1 MTTNRLKSIDI
12 LRALTMLL
20 MIFVNDLWTLTDI
33 PGWLEHKAA
42 HEDGM
47 GLADV
52 VFPAFLFIV
61 GLSIPLAIRARF
73 KKGDSRLLVLRHIIE
88 RTLAL
93 LIMGVLMVNLEH
105 IDREHLLFSRS
116 LWQIL
121 MTLAFFLIWNT
132 YGARLAGRF
141 NPWILKGLGW
151 AILIFLCITYTGT
164 GNGGGEWMRFRW
176 WGILGL
182 IGWGYLAG
190 ALTYLL
196 LGNRPGWVSLV
207 LVLFILLNVN
217 EFVTPFNFTIK
228 LIVSASNHTLVLAG
242 VLVTSVMIRLREQG
256 RIELLVGFLG
266 MFAIILV
273 LFGFLTRPI
282 WGISK
287 IMATPSWTAICA
299 GITTLAFLVLHLLT
313 DRLNLYRWA
322 GIIKAAG
329 TSTLTC
335 YLVPYFVYAF
345 REILNIELPGPIT
358 TGGIGILKSLLFAIV
373 IIQITGL
380 LGRANIRLKI

>member
-1 MTTNRLKSIDI
+1 MDSNRLKSIDI

-61 GLSIPLAIRARF
+61 GLSIPLAIRARI
-73 KKGDSRLLVLRHIIE
+73 KEGDSKLLAFRHIIE

-93 LIMGVLMVNLEH
+93 LIMGVLMVNLEN
-105 IDREHLLFSRS
+105 IDAEHLLISTS

-121 MTLAFFLIWNT
+121 MALAFFLIWNV
-132 YGARLAGRF
+132 YGERVAGRF
-141 NPWILKGLGW
+141 SPWILKGLGW
-151 AILIFLCITYTGT
+151 VILIFLCITYKGD
-164 GNGGGEWMRFRW
+164 GGGQWMRFHW

-182 IGWGYLAG
+182 IGWGYLVA
-190 ALTYLL
+190 ALTYLW
-196 LGNRPGWVSLV
+196 LGNRPGWIALV
-207 LVLFILLNVN
+207 LVVFILLNIN
-217 EFVTPFNFTIK
+217 EFATPFNFTLK
-228 LIVSASNHTLVLAG
+228 LVVSASNHALVLAG
-242 VLVTSVMIRLREQG
+242 VLVTSVMIRLRELD
-256 RIELLVGFLG
+256 RMKLLGAFLV
-266 MFAIILV
+266 MFAFILI
-273 LFGFLTRPI
+273 LFGFLTRPF

-299 GITTLAFLVLHLLT
+299 GITTLAFLILHLLT

-322 GIIKAAG
+322 SFIKAAG

-345 REILNIELPGPIT
+345 RDIWNIELPGALT
-358 TGGIGILKSLLFAIV
+358 TGGIGILKSLLFAIM
-373 IIQITGL
+373 IIRITGW
-380 LGRANIRLKI
+380 LGKVNIRLRI